1 MNLTA
6 FQEVDQQSWYHKEQA
21 VIDWAAAAF
30 DWITKTRGNR
40 KSWLRFTDL
49 MSRSTD
55 LEACGRCGLTFEE
68 LVEGVNSSHRQ
79 IQKAE
84 KILADFKGTNEVI
97 EHQLSAS
104 NHVVVPPEC
113 CLKKMKLGKISLHWM
128 DPSGS
133 QYVCMRFCSS
143 QDSYL
148 LPPTP

>member
-1 MNLTA
+1 MTG
-6 FQEVDQQSWYHKEQA
+6 QQQL
-21 VIDWAAAAF
+21 F

-97 EHQLSAS
+97 EHQLSAP

-113 CLKKMKLGKISLHWM
+113 CSLLEE
-128 DPSGS
+128 GE
-133 QYVCMRFCSS
+133 VR
-143 QDSYL
+143 QDLAPLDGPQWESIRLYAIL
-148 LPPTP
+148 QLTR